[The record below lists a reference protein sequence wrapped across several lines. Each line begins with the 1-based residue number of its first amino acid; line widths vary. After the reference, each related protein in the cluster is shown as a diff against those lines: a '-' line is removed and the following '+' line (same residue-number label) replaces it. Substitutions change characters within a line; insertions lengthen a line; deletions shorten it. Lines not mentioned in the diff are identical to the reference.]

1 MNPDQHTAAE
11 VYSRLYA
18 MIHLRN
24 DTGFRLA
31 VSDAVLQSK
40 NPFETKRKRP
50 LKVPIV
56 IVFAL
61 LAVLLLIFVYFSFS
75 SGR

>member
-1 MNPDQHTAAE
+1 MNPDQHTVAE
-11 VYSRLYA
+11 VYARLYA
-18 MIHLRN
+18 MIHQRN
-24 DTGFRLA
+24 DTGFSLA

-40 NPFETKRKRP
+40 NPFETKKKRS
-50 LKVPIV
+50 LKVPIA
-56 IVFAL
+56 IAFAL